1 MPCTRK
7 MSQSSGRE
15 DSEGDSLDTY
25 GSGYMTF
32 TSTPVTGNRPTLP
45 DTYHH
50 DSLSFLSL
58 AQQLQIDFM
67 SINWQPALYGL
78 GVGGSSRIMQS
89 NMITKQLAFAF
100 KRTVP
105 RRGRAQLGLAD
116 SDKQRFRALICEILI
131 LKNSTV
137 RNHANINQLEGIAWE
152 VQNDVVWPVL
162 VFPKAN
168 SGNLGDFVNSIQGKE
183 ASFEAK
189 LRLCIDVAL
198 ALLTLHRSSSL
209 RALFEND

>member
-1 MPCTRK
+1 
-7 MSQSSGRE
+7 MSQTLGQE
-15 DSEGDSLDTY
+15 DSEGDSLHTY
-25 GSGYMTF
+25 SSGCMTF
-32 TSTPVTGNRPTLP
+32 TSSYAEGNRRTLP

-50 DSLSFLSL
+50 DFLSFLSL
-58 AQQLQIDFM
+58 AQLLQIDFM
-67 SINWQPALYGL
+67 SITWQPALYGL
-78 GVGGSSRIMQS
+78 GAGGSSQIMQS

-105 RRGRAQLGLAD
+105 RRGGGQLGPVV

-131 LKNSTV
+131 LKNSAV
-137 RNHANINQLEGIAWE
+137 RDHPNINQLEGIAWE
-152 VQNDVVWPVL
+152 IQNEIVWPVL

-168 SGNLGDFVNSIQGKE
+168 SGSLEDFVNSNEGKE

-198 ALLTLHRSSSL
+198 ALFTLHKSSSL
-209 RALFEND
+209 KAPFKNE